1 MHPKLKMVRP
11 KLKMV
16 ILFSPVTLKVRNGFC
31 WSSAL
36 PCWSKSASFI
46 VSEEYHKGRKGL
58 AEEPP
63 VHRREA
69 LVHVHDFRHLE
80 LPYKSVAELLRD
92 LSGHTPPSRYLYLC
106 WWPLS
111 LSLQV
116 CKSAPALLGRA
127 HARC

>member
-1 MHPKLKMVRP
+1 M
-11 KLKMV
+11 
-16 ILFSPVTLKVRNGFC
+16 VRNGFC

-69 LVHVHDFRHLE
+69 LVHVHDLRHLE

-92 LSGHTPPSRYLYLC
+92 LSGHTPPSRYLPVLVVS
-106 WWPLS
+106 LS
-111 LSLQV
+111 LSASLQV
-116 CKSAPALLGRA
+116 CASIVGQSTCAMLAIISHFAKVCSRA
-127 HARC
+127 YAIQKNSFGA

>member
-1 MHPKLKMVRP
+1 M
-11 KLKMV
+11 
-16 ILFSPVTLKVRNGFC
+16 VRNGFC

-69 LVHVHDFRHLE
+69 LVHVHDLRHLE

-92 LSGHTPPSRYLYLC
+92 LSGHTPPSRYLPVLVV
-106 WWPLS
+106 S
-111 LSLQV
+111 LSL
-116 CKSAPALLGRA
+116 CKSASLRQHCWAEYMRDVSIAAIISHLAKVCSRA
-127 HARC
+127 YAIQKQL

>member
-1 MHPKLKMVRP
+1 M
-11 KLKMV
+11 
-16 ILFSPVTLKVRNGFC
+16 
-31 WSSAL
+31 
-36 PCWSKSASFI
+36 
-46 VSEEYHKGRKGL
+46 SEEYHKGRKGL
-58 AEEPP
+58 AKEPP

-111 LSLQV
+111 LSLSASLQV
-116 CKSAPALLGRA
+116 CASIVGQSTCAMLAIISHLAKVCSRA
-127 HARC
+127 YAIQKNSFGA